1 MDTRDHTTQSSP
13 PYYALQYTLQG
24 QEPSAEGRSP
34 AAVHLSHK
42 AAGKEDVASQLS
54 TQRAAATKPQ
64 RAEVK
69 LVTCA
74 QLSDAG
80 S

>member
-1 MDTRDHTTQSSP
+1 MRHRQTSAAAHSAKVRLAADPASALGL
-13 PYYALQYTLQG
+13 YAC
-24 QEPSAEGRSP
+24 S
-34 AAVHLSHK
+34 
-42 AAGKEDVASQLS
+42 LS
-54 TQRAAATKPQ
+54 TQRAAATEWL

-74 QLSDAG
+74 QLSEAG

>member
-1 MDTRDHTTQSSP
+1 MLLLIVIEQLLRGHAWRCARVPCELAETHRDTLN
-13 PYYALQYTLQG
+13 A
-24 QEPSAEGRSP
+24 
-34 AAVHLSHK
+34 
-42 AAGKEDVASQLS
+42 
-54 TQRAAATKPQ
+54 QRAAAIQ
-64 RAEVK
+64 LRRAEVK

>member
-1 MDTRDHTTQSSP
+1 MDTTQLSSP
-13 PYYALQYTLQG
+13 PSLLYLQG
-24 QEPSAEGRSP
+24 QEPSAEGSP

-69 LVTCA
+69 LVTRA

>member
-1 MDTRDHTTQSSP
+1 MDTRPHTTQSSP
-13 PYYALQYTLQG
+13 PTIPY
-24 QEPSAEGRSP
+24 RVKSP
-34 AAVHLSHK
+34 VQR
-42 AAGKEDVASQLS
+42 AGAQPLYISPIRQRVKEDVASQLS

-74 QLSDAG
+74 QLFETG

>member
-1 MDTRDHTTQSSP
+1 MGNGAYGMLASALASCARVACALAETHRDT
-13 PYYALQYTLQG
+13 L
-24 QEPSAEGRSP
+24 SA
-34 AAVHLSHK
+34 
-42 AAGKEDVASQLS
+42 
-54 TQRAAATKPQ
+54 QRAAATKTL

-74 QLSDAG
+74 QLSQGG

>member
-1 MDTRDHTTQSSP
+1 METDT
-13 PYYALQYTLQG
+13 
-24 QEPSAEGRSP
+24 SA
-34 AAVHLSHK
+34 A
-42 AAGKEDVASQLS
+42 AAGHRATVRLAADPVSAIALCACSLS
-54 TQRAAATKPQ
+54 AQRAAATKWL
-64 RAEVK
+64 REEVK